1 MTRTATA
8 LYVAA
13 AMGLGASAGA
23 QTTTAGTTAAQTTT
37 ADSKDIMVVGCLQR
51 GSDGSYMLTN
61 AHKDTDVNRST
72 TGGGTTAGT
81 TTSGTTGST
90 ATSGSSTAGSSAM
103 ATGSAGADA
112 MSTWAIKG
120 GSDLDK
126 HVGHQIQVTGR
137 AAAPGMSS
145 ETTTGSTTAA
155 GSTTAGTSGTTG
167 STGATT
173 TDASKGMGH
182 HTQTLEFKSMK
193 MIAASCS

>member
-1 MTRTATA
+1 
-8 LYVAA
+8 
-13 AMGLGASAGA
+13 MGLGASAGA

-37 ADSKDIMVVGCLQR
+37 ADSKDIIVVGCLQR
-51 GSDGSYMLTN
+51 GADGSYMLTN
-61 AHKDTDVNRST
+61 AHKDTDMSRSGT
-72 TGGGTTAGT
+72 TGGTTAGT

-103 ATGSAGADA
+103 AGSARADA
-112 MSTWAIKG
+112 MSTWALKG

-137 AAAPGMSS
+137 ASAPGMSS
-145 ETTTGSTTAA
+145 ETATGSTTAA

-182 HTQTLEFKSMK
+182 NTQTLEFRSMK